1 MILSYEVTKAH
12 APLKLLPAR
21 FHIFGKMEASM
32 CGGEVLV
39 ALFVESGM
47 SSEEKDS
54 GFWGRGDSGRRW
66 R

>member
-1 MILSYEVTKAH
+1 MVVKFLI
-12 APLKLLPAR
+12 
-21 FHIFGKMEASM
+21 
-32 CGGEVLV
+32 V

-54 GFWGRGDSGRRW
+54 GFWGRGDSGCRW